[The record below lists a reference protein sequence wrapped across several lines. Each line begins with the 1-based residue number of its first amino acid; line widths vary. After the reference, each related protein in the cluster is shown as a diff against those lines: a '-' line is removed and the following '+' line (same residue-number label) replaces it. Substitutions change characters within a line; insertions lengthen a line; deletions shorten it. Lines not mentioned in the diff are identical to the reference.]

1 MTDKVRLGD
10 IAKVISGY
18 AFKSSEFTSSGVPV
32 IKIANIRVGDV
43 DLQDCQF
50 VSQDYT
56 EAIDEK
62 YKVLA
67 GDVLISLTGS
77 QITQPNS
84 VVGRVARQRRNAPL
98 CLLNQRAGK
107 VIIKNPNV
115 CDKTFIY
122 YALFRPE
129 TRKILASMGHG
140 AASQANVSPSQVE
153 SLEIP
158 FPSIKHQ
165 RIIASVLSAYDDL
178 IENNTRRIQGLEEIL
193 RRIYEEWFVRLRFP
207 GYENVKMVES
217 ELGLIPTGWKIQSL
231 GEILLTLEAGSRP
244 KGGID
249 PNEKG
254 IPSIGAENINGLGN
268 YDFSK
273 EKYVSSDFYEQ
284 MRRGKVKSEDVMLYK
299 DGAYIGRK
307 ALFRDGYPHEECA
320 VNEHVFI
327 LRTNSVVTQS
337 YLYFW
342 LDLPNMT
349 SKIRALNANAAQPG
363 INQVG
368 VKNLPILV
376 PSKSVLNKFTE
387 QSEPSL
393 ALLFNLAK
401 KNLKLRATRDLLLP
415 KLISGEIDV
424 SNFPKPISD

>member
-1 MTDKVRLGD
+1 MADTIRLGEV
-10 IAKVISGY
+10 AKVISGY
-18 AFKSSEFTSSGVPV
+18 AFKSAAFTNSGVPI
-32 IKIANIRVGDV
+32 IKIANIRVGDI
-43 DLQDCQF
+43 DLQDCQY
-50 VSQDYT
+50 VANDYI

-62 YKVLA
+62 YRVLA

-84 VVGRVARQRRNAPL
+84 VVGRVARQSRNAPL

-107 VIIKNPNV
+107 VIIKNPLI
-115 CDKTFIY
+115 CDKTFVY

-129 TRKILASMGHG
+129 TRQILASMGHG

-158 FPSIKHQ
+158 SLTIEHQ
-165 RIIASVLSAYDDL
+165 RRIAEILSAYDDL
-178 IENNTRRIQGLEEIL
+178 IENNIARIQIL
-193 RRIYEEWFVRLRFP
+193 GKMARQIFEEWFTRFRFP
-207 GYENVKMVES
+207 GHTDVKMIES
-217 ELGLIPTGWKIQSL
+217 EFGLIPYGWNVQPL
-231 GEILLTLEAGSRP
+231 GEILSALEAGSRP

-249 PNEKG
+249 PKERG
-254 IPSIGAENINGLGN
+254 VPSIGAENINGLGN

-273 EKYVSSDFYEQ
+273 EKYVSRSFYEQ

-307 ALFRDGYPHEECA
+307 ALFRDGYPHEECG

-327 LRTNSVVTQS
+327 LRANGIVSQT

-342 LDLPNMT
+342 LDLPDMT
-349 SKIRALNANAAQPG
+349 SKIKATNANAAQPG

-368 VKNLPILV
+368 VSSLPVLI
-376 PSKSVLNKFTE
+376 PSKVVLDKFTE
-387 QSEPSL
+387 NVEPCI
-393 ALLFNLAK
+393 AMLFNLAK
-401 KNLKLRATRDLLLP
+401 KNAKLRATRDLLLP
-415 KLISGEIDV
+415 KLIAGDTDV
-424 SNFPKPISD
+424 QTFPNL